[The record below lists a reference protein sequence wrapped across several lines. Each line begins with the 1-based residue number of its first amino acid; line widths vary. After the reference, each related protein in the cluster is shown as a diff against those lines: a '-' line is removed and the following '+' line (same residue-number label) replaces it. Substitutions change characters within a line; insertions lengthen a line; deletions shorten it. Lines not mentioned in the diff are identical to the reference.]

1 MKKIVLFLFCTI
13 GLCMGAGAQV
23 LTVKDLESGL
33 PLANASVSS
42 EALNL
47 LMTTDLKG
55 QVDVSGFNGVE
66 KIEIRYFG
74 YKTSIQSY
82 ADLAQVQY
90 TIALSISK
98 ISLDQVVISASRWN
112 QNRRDIPSRISIIS
126 SNDIALQ
133 NPQTAADLL
142 GASGE
147 VFVQKSQQ
155 GGGSPM
161 IRGFS
166 TNRLLYA
173 VDGIRMNTAIFRSG
187 NIQNVISLDPFA
199 TERTEVFFG
208 PGSIIYGSD
217 AIGGVMS
224 FETLSP
230 KLAKMDKPLVTG
242 KAVTRFSSAN
252 KEKTAHFDVNVGW
265 KKWTLLS
272 SVSSVDYGDLR
283 MGRFG
288 PDEYLRPFYVQRQN
302 SSDVVV
308 TNDDPLVQRPTGY
321 AQINLMQKIR
331 FKPSENWDIQY
342 AFHYSTTSDYSR
354 YDRQI
359 RLRNGLPRSG
369 EFYYGP
375 QVWIMNNLSITHAAN
390 HGFYDQMTIRLA
402 RQFFEESRI
411 DRDLNRTERR
421 IRVEKVNATSVNFD
435 FLKALSLKHKLFY
448 GLEGVSDEVKSIG
461 TNVDIS
467 TNKTTVGPS
476 RYPEST
482 WSSYAAYLNYQWKTT
497 EKLLFQTGLRYNNFA
512 LDADFS
518 NNLAFFPFPF
528 ATAELENAALTGSL
542 GIVLNPDENL
552 TINANASTGFRS
564 PNVDDVGK
572 VFDST
577 PGSVVIPNP
586 NLKAEYAYNFEL
598 GIAKVFG
605 EALKIDVTGF
615 YTTLENAMVR
625 RNATLN
631 GESKINYNGT
641 LSQVQSIQNAAV
653 ANVYG
658 IQAGVEL
665 KIAKGLSF
673 SSQFNF
679 QKGEEE
685 LDNGTKSPSRHAAP
699 WFGVSRLNYL
709 VNGLNLQFYAQYS
722 GEVSYENLSE
732 EGRATDY
739 IYAIDANGK
748 PYSPSW
754 YTLNFKA
761 LYPIDDKFTLTGG
774 VENLTDQR
782 YRPYSSGIVAPGR
795 NVILALS
802 LKF

>member
-1 MKKIVLFLFCTI
+1 MYKLILLTIFLLTCTI
-13 GLCMGAGAQV
+13 VANAQV

-42 EALNL
+42 EAFRLFV
-47 LMTTDLKG
+47 TTDLKG
-55 QVDVSGFNGVE
+55 QVEVSGFNGAE

-82 ADLAQVQY
+82 ADLAQAQY
-90 TIALSISK
+90 TIALNPSNF
-98 ISLDQVVISASRWN
+98 SLDQVVISATRWN
-112 QNRRDIPSRISIIS
+112 QNILDIPSKVSIIS
-126 SNDIALQ
+126 SRDAALQ

-142 GASGE
+142 GSSGE
-147 VFVQKSQQ
+147 VFIQKSQQ

-173 VDGIRMNTAIFRSG
+173 VDGVRMNTAIFRSG

-217 AIGGVMS
+217 AIGGVLS

-230 KLAKMDKPLVTG
+230 KLTKTDKPLVTG
-242 KAVTRFSSAN
+242 NAISRFSSAN
-252 KEKTAHFDVNVGW
+252 KEKTAHFDLNVGW
-265 KKWTLLS
+265 KKWALLS

-302 SSDVVV
+302 TTDIVV

-321 AQINLMQKIR
+321 AQINMMQKVR
-331 FKPSENWDIQY
+331 FKPSEKWDIQY

-375 QVWIMNNLSITHAAN
+375 QVWIMNNLSITYAAY
-390 HGFYDQMTIRLA
+390 HGLYDQVTIRLA

-421 IRVEKVNATSVNFD
+421 IRVEKVNATSANFD
-435 FLKALSLKHKLFY
+435 FLKTIGLKHKVFY
-448 GLEGVSDEVKSIG
+448 GVEGVVDKVESIG
-461 TNVDIS
+461 TNVDAF

-476 RYPEST
+476 RYPQST
-482 WSSYAAYLNYQWKTT
+482 WSSYAAYLNYQWKTSD
-497 EKLLFQTGLRYNNFA
+497 KLAFQTGLRYNNFA

-528 ATAELENAALTGSL
+528 ATAELKNAALTGSL
-542 GIVLNPDENL
+542 GLVFHPNEKLSV
-552 TINANASTGFRS
+552 NANFSTGFRA

-586 NLKAEYAYNFEL
+586 NLKAEYAYNYEL
-598 GIAKVFG
+598 GFTKIFG
-605 EALKIDVTGF
+605 EAFKIDVTGF
-615 YTTLENAMVR
+615 YTTLEHALVR

-658 IQAGVEL
+658 IQAGLEL
-665 KIAKGLSF
+665 KIAEGLSF

-709 VNGLNLQFYAQYS
+709 ANGLNLQFYTQYS

-754 YTLNFKA
+754 YTLNLKA
-761 LYPIDDKFTLTGG
+761 LYPIDEKFTLTGG

-782 YRPYSSGIVAPGR
+782 YRPYSSGMVAPGR